1 MFDDDSTSFA
11 MGFDEQLLG
20 LSKIET
26 IDYHWLRR
34 RGARCSP
41 SELLRKEELEKKHR
55 AGFERS
61 RMI

>member
-1 MFDDDSTSFA
+1 MFDDSTSLT

-34 RGARCSP
+34 RGVRCSRR
-41 SELLRKEELEKKHR
+41 ELLRKEELEKKLHAALSAQR
-55 AGFERS
+55 
-61 RMI
+61 

>member
-1 MFDDDSTSFA
+1 

-34 RGARCSP
+34 RGVRCSP
-41 SELLRKEELEKKHR
+41 RELLRKEELEKKLHAALSAQR
-55 AGFERS
+55 
-61 RMI
+61 